1 MKKFKNYIFIY
12 LQKKINSNWIP
23 PRLFV
28 INSDDTGMELLN
40 KEQLANYFRIKDN
53 DKNCQK
59 ISDDKVNGLANA
71 QCLSFLTKLIPWPQR
86 KPTFI
91 NVHIPK
97 NIDILPQT
105 LKKLE
110 EPDKKDFLLRNLLI
124 FPEFDQENREI
135 FKKDLEKYDVWKKNE
150 NKEISEFGIIEKSEE
165 EKDKEFSIQMK
176 ILESR
181 NKQFHEE
188 NYNERKTR
196 LMDLWLSMEMRSGK
210 SVQKSQ
216 TNIPKKKVQKKNTKT
231 SVAKP
236 ISESLDLS
244 RDSQKSTKTYF

>member
-1 MKKFKNYIFIY
+1 
-12 LQKKINSNWIP
+12 
-23 PRLFV
+23 
-28 INSDDTGMELLN
+28 MELLN
-40 KEQLANYFRIKDN
+40 KEQLTNYFRIKDN

-71 QCLSFLTKLIPWPQR
+71 QCLSFLTKLIPWSQR

-110 EPDKKDFLLRNLLI
+110 EPDRKDFLLRNLLI

-135 FKKDLEKYDVWKKNE
+135 FKKDLEKYDLWKKNE
-150 NKEISEFGIIEKSEE
+150 IKEISEFGIIEKSEE
-165 EKDKEFSIQMK
+165 DKDKEFSIQMK

-188 NYNERKTR
+188 TYNERKTR
-196 LMDLWLSMEMRSGK
+196 LMDLWLNMEIKSGK
-210 SVQKSQ
+210 NIQKSQ

-231 SVAKP
+231 SVTKP

-244 RDSQKSTKTYF
+244 RDSQKSNIKIFLYKKKHC